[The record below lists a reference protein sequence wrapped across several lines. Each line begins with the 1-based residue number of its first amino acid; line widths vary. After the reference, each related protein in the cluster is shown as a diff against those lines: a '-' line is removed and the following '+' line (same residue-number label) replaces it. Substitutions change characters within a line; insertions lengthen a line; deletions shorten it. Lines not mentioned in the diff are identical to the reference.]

1 MNDLKQVLEKS
12 KPILILKCSG
22 NKIIAINKL
31 SVKQKHFLRLLFLI
45 ILIILI
51 VAFNYYDITLLKLI
65 FSLFYCLKLIVQTN
79 L

>member
-22 NKIIAINKL
+22 NNIIAIDKL
-31 SVKQKHFLRLLFLI
+31 SVKQKHFRRLLFII

-51 VAFNYYDITLLKLI
+51 VASNYYDITLLKLI
-65 FSLFYCLKLIVQTN
+65 FSLFYCLKLIIQTN